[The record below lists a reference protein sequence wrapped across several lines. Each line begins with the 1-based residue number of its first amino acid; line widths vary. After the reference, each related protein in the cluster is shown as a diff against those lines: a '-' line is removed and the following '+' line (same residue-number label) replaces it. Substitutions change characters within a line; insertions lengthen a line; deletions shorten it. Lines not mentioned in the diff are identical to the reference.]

1 MAWPFGATALLRGLA
16 GASGAG
22 SMAVQALLQLLP
34 TATSGESAAT
44 SVATAPGFHQRAGAS
59 TSTPITNLILA
70 GRIPGREQLSELDQK
85 EKVGGKK
92 GEDKDKKDK
101 NTHAD
106 ETDEEEYKLA
116 PLPYGQ
122 LKAEMLEM
130 LGEPQEISS
139 DAEASET
146 SLVDA
151 ELDKAL
157 EEARRAASTSLEVN
171 GEFNGNNFSPLKSLI
186 RPAWKWLTSSPRMR
200 PSQPGESE
208 GRLGGE
214 RTVGLSEG
222 AKGLKRKRRD
232 TPWLSRRADD
242 PSGRRANLSEAV
254 NAARRLRE
262 RRSRKLPIEDLFEAN
277 SSKEATAARR
287 RTVKRIMDTLEA
299 NFPLTSRT
307 LMEVAS
313 FLKMAGYKAGVNYL
327 VDCKLWHVEEG
338 HPWTELLDRT
348 FKKCKRGLDRGKGP
362 RRRAP
367 EVVLAARVKAR
378 EETKKSKV
386 QIHFARELFE
396 FGRCWMLR
404 EAEIAILST
413 PDVRVDYV
421 LKRVRLRIPVSKKDQ
436 EAEGVQRVLQCLC
449 GEGGCKPDCPY
460 EVAQDLLDKL
470 QGLAGGA
477 SKLCVARGKKE
488 ATKAMLVASWEKV
501 FKQKVTGHSA
511 RRTGAL
517 DYIRSGWAVSHVA
530 YLGRWKSSV
539 ILQYAK
545 EALASMPANRGQE
558 SAEQEGI
565 TKVAVVNAVDS
576 GRFDE
581 WKAALEEE
589 IKAMKESME
598 GSREE
603 WEEKE
608 RSWTELAKEAQGKL
622 PARVRSIRQQVVH
635 KNLAISVASPP
646 MGWRTACGW
655 AFYGSNFVFVEN
667 DCEVT
672 CDKCKGLCAG

>member
-1 MAWPFGATALLRGLA
+1 M
-16 GASGAG
+16 
-22 SMAVQALLQLLP
+22 
-34 TATSGESAAT
+34 
-44 SVATAPGFHQRAGAS
+44 
-59 TSTPITNLILA
+59 
-70 GRIPGREQLSELDQK
+70 
-85 EKVGGKK
+85 
-92 GEDKDKKDK
+92 DKKENKADE
-101 NTHAD
+101 D

-157 EEARRAASTSLEVN
+157 EEARRAASTSQEAN
-171 GEFNGNNFSPLKSLI
+171 GEFYGNNFSPLKSLI
-186 RPAWKWLTSSPRMR
+186 RPAWNWLTSSPRMR
-200 PSQPGESE
+200 PSQPGGGE
-208 GRLGGE
+208 GQVGGE
-214 RTVGLSEG
+214 RTLEQSEG
-222 AKGLKRKRRD
+222 AQGLKRKRRD
-232 TPWLSRRADD
+232 TPWLSRRAED
-242 PSGRRANLSEAV
+242 PPGRRANLNEAV

-262 RRSRKLPIEDLFEAN
+262 RRNRKLPIEDLFEAN

-299 NFPLTSRT
+299 DFPLTSRT

-313 FLKMAGYKAGVNYL
+313 SLKMAGYKAGVNYL

-362 RRRAP
+362 RRKAP
-367 EVVLAARVKAR
+367 EVVWAARVKAR
-378 EETKKSKV
+378 DEKKKPKA

-470 QGLAGGA
+470 QRLAGGA

-488 ATKAMLVASWEKV
+488 ATKSMLVASWEKV

-517 DYIRSGWAVSHVA
+517 DYIRSGWAVSQVA

-539 ILQYAK
+539 ILQYAE

-558 SAEQEGI
+558 VTEQEGI
-565 TKVAVVNAVDS
+565 TKAAVVNAVDP

-589 IKAMKESME
+589 MKAMKDAME

-603 WEEKE
+603 WEERE

-622 PARVRSIRQQVVH
+622 PARVQSIRQQVVH

-655 AFYGSNFVFVEN
+655 AFYGNNFVFVEN

-672 CDKCKGLCAG
+672 CDKCKGLCAGQQWGGNSRALERLSCGRWHMPTSHWQQLIRRFHHHPKRSDVRGWVVAQSLCRERKGSMTFLYDI

>member
-1 MAWPFGATALLRGLA
+1 MANKQPENETFT
-16 GASGAG
+16 
-22 SMAVQALLQLLP
+22 
-34 TATSGESAAT
+34 
-44 SVATAPGFHQRAGAS
+44 
-59 TSTPITNLILA
+59 A
-70 GRIPGREQLSELDQK
+70 GRKWRTIRRWEDRGAKWRWQRPK
-85 EKVGGKK
+85 E
-92 GEDKDKKDK
+92 
-101 NTHAD
+101 
-106 ETDEEEYKLA
+106 
-116 PLPYGQ
+116 
-122 LKAEMLEM
+122 
-130 LGEPQEISS
+130 
-139 DAEASET
+139 
-146 SLVDA
+146 
-151 ELDKAL
+151 
-157 EEARRAASTSLEVN
+157 EEARHPVAKQEGRRSFWQE
-171 GEFNGNNFSPLKSLI
+171 GEFK
-186 RPAWKWLTSSPRMR
+186 RSSERGKLFKGGDG
-200 PSQPGESE
+200 GEE
-208 GRLGGE
+208 ENREKDHGHLGG
-214 RTVGLSEG
+214 
-222 AKGLKRKRRD
+222 
-232 TPWLSRRADD
+232 
-242 PSGRRANLSEAV
+242 
-254 NAARRLRE
+254 
-262 RRSRKLPIEDLFEAN
+262 KLPADVKDTHGGA
-277 SSKEATAARR
+277 SS
-287 RTVKRIMDTLEA
+287 
-299 NFPLTSRT
+299 
-307 LMEVAS
+307 
-313 FLKMAGYKAGVNYL
+313 LKMAGYKAGVNYL

-378 EETKKSKV
+378 EEKKKPKA

-413 PDVRVDYV
+413 PDVRVV
-421 LKRVRLRIPVSKKDQ
+421 LRRVRLRIPVSKKDQ

-449 GEGGCKPDCPY
+449 GEGGCRPDCPY
-460 EVAQDLLDKL
+460 EIAQDLLDKL
-470 QGLAGGA
+470 QRLAGGA
-477 SKLCVARGKKE
+477 AELCVARGKKE

-517 DYIRSGWAVSHVA
+517 DYIRSGWAVSQVA

-539 ILQYAK
+539 ILQYAE

-558 SAEQEGI
+558 SAEQEGNA
-565 TKVAVVNAVDS
+565 KVTVVNAVDS

-589 IKAMKESME
+589 IKAMKESTE

-622 PARVRSIRQQVVH
+622 PARVRSIRQQVVR
-635 KNLAISVASPP
+635 KNLAISVASPL

-655 AFYGSNFVFVEN
+655 AFYGNNFVFVEN